1 MNTEPDP
8 LSIPTDLDA
17 AVMQLM
23 VLLDDANQL
32 ESFESKTLHECAGLY
47 HHSLGTYIR
56 NEWGLW
62 GSETALSK
70 HLESLGIFHG
80 DDKSATIFRAL
91 WHRLN
96 QRPFDI
102 SKDIEIYRAHWAEF
116 GLDMD
121 GTPLQKKGRR

>member
-1 MNTEPDP
+1 MSALLFSAPA
-8 LSIPTDLDA
+8 DLDSA
-17 AVMQLM
+17 ITQLM
-23 VLLDDANQL
+23 AMLILNGQLQTFKEESLDN
-32 ESFESKTLHECAGLY
+32 CAGIY
-47 HHSLGTYIR
+47 HHSLGAHIR

-80 DDKSATIFRAL
+80 DDKSSTIFRAL

-96 QRPFDI
+96 GRPFDVF
-102 SKDIEIYRAHWAEF
+102 KDVEIYRAHWAEY